1 MLNSQRSDIP
11 EKIWQF
17 LRGDLPSVEFE
28 RWVHETP
35 ELEKFCGPALFQQ
48 LISVDY
54 RNWLTLGEVTES
66 LEDWVDKRYPR
77 NCDCIT
83 WANDEK
89 FHVCEDTANLLTG
102 FETPKKR
109 NPWLKLVRCARCG
122 TYWYL
127 GEDIDD
133 LYYYLHRLKAEDV
146 ERIVA
151 SDEWP
156 DCYDNIE
163 PFLSNK

>member
-1 MLNSQRSDIP
+1 MAESHTSDIQ
-11 EKIWQF
+11 EKIWTF
-17 LRGDLPSVEFE
+17 IRGDLPCVEFG

-35 ELEKFCGPALFQQ
+35 ELEKLCGPALFQQ

-66 LEDWVDKRYPR
+66 LEDWVDRHYPR
-77 NCDCIT
+77 NCNCIT

-89 FHVCEDTANLLTG
+89 FTMDEDITNLLIG
-102 FETPKKR
+102 FETLKER
-109 NPWLKLVRCARCG
+109 NPWLKLVRCPHCG
-122 TYWYL
+122 THWYL

-133 LYYYLHRLKAEDV
+133 LYIYLHRLKTEDV
-146 ERIVA
+146 ESILGSA
-151 SDEWP
+151 QWP

-163 PFLSNK
+163 PFLRNK